1 VSRRP
6 TVSKIKKDQAG
17 LPELRHARHARLPTA
32 RRAEPAGARSR
43 PGPLVAER
51 DRPCQSHAPAEVLRD
66 AVALADVAQRAC
78 WSALRAGELDASVAD
93 RLLEVARYGAALM

>member
-1 VSRRP
+1 M
-6 TVSKIKKDQAG
+6 
-17 LPELRHARHARLPTA
+17 
-32 RRAEPAGARSR
+32 
-43 PGPLVAER
+43 
-51 DRPCQSHAPAEVLRD
+51 LRD